1 MDQDYEGT
9 PNPLNPK
16 PTPEE
21 PVKNVSEATDLN
33 NDNVT
38 RQQNDNAF
46 ESFKPTKRA
55 DDTFDSL
62 KPIIQPENPFDT
74 KSETINPIKTTPS
87 RPNFGVTRPLAANKK
102 FVPVKPD
109 YDIKATPI
117 PDEAPNTSIAQPN
130 NSSSPQINTAPKPV
144 VTEVKSTHTLLKK
157 RGLIIG
163 GIIAIFLAIGCGV
176 VAALLIINK
185 PEDPVSMAFQN
196 LLENGYND
204 NMDISGTVAITIND
218 NSSPFSRIKINLN
231 SQKLGGSFA
240 NSTDINLNLKS
251 QNSPEDTTVSI
262 SEIYT
267 SKGDLYFRTE
277 NMENL
282 TTSLINNP
290 EPITDCQSE
299 EDCATVVPPT
309 NNANHSDET
318 LNTFENKWFKISS
331 DTISQ
336 ATNGSEN
343 SSCLTPLINNLGNNL
358 KNIALVYQQNPFI
371 SSSTEG
377 IPISN
382 KNYPVRRIVLNKTKL
397 ESFITSIN
405 SSKEVTNLA
414 SCLGHSNDDLNSDS
428 LISSMS
434 NLPNLYVEVD
444 ENHKISRLYFE
455 YEDNDFSILTD
466 LNIAYPNSVTIS
478 EPKNFEEY
486 ESFIQQLL
494 EGVTKNLS
502 TD

>member
-21 PVKNVSEATDLN
+21 PVKNASEATDLN

-38 RQQNDNAF
+38 RQQNDNAP
-46 ESFKPTKRA
+46 ESFKPIKQA
-55 DDTFDSL
+55 DDTFGSL
-62 KPIIQPENPFDT
+62 KPIIQPENPFGT
-74 KSETINPIKTTPS
+74 KSEKRNPIKTTLS

-109 YDIKATPI
+109 NDIKATPI
-117 PDEAPNTSIAQPN
+117 LDEAPNTSSAQPN
-130 NSSSPQINTAPKPV
+130 NSSAPQINAAPKPI

-157 RGLIIG
+157 RGLIVG

-218 NSSPFSRIKINLN
+218 DSSPFSIIKINLN

-240 NSTDINLNLKS
+240 NSADINLNLKT
-251 QNSPEDTTVSI
+251 QNSPEDTTVNI

-267 SKGDLYFRTE
+267 PKGDLYFRTE

-290 EPITDCQSE
+290 EPVIDCKNE
-299 EDCATVVPPT
+299 KDCATITPSADDSNYPNKTT
-309 NNANHSDET
+309 NNAES
-318 LNTFENKWFKISS
+318 KWVKISS
-331 DTISQ
+331 NTINQ
-336 ATNGSEN
+336 AINQN
-343 SSCLTPLINNLGNNL
+343 SSCFTPLVNSLDSNS
-358 KNIALVYQQNPFI
+358 KNIALLYQQNPFI

-382 KNYPVRRIVLNKTKL
+382 KNYPVRRIVLNKTKF

-414 SCLGHSNDDLNSDS
+414 SCLGHSNDDLNSDN
-428 LISSMS
+428 LISSIS
-434 NLPNLYVEVD
+434 NLPNLYVEID
-444 ENHKISRLYFE
+444 EQHKISRLYFE
-455 YEDNDFSILTD
+455 YQNNDFSMITD
-466 LNIAYPNSVTIS
+466 LNIAYPNNITIS
-478 EPKNFEEY
+478 EPKNYEEY
-486 ESFIQQLL
+486 ETIIQQFI
-494 EGVTKNLS
+494 ENIANNLNIE
-502 TD
+502 